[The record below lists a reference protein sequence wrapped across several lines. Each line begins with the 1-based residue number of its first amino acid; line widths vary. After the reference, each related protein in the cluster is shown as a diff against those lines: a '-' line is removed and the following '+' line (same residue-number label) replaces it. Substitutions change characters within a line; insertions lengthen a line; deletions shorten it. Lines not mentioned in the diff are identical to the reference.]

1 MRLRLGIALIAAAAL
16 LAPAAGRASE
26 LDVYSNTQLN
36 AYQQWRAGQTYST
49 VPLYEFLSLSG
60 RGIEI
65 PGGELQLT
73 VDAWGGVDLA
83 PPPWWNGFDNTG
95 RWSGDLNLA
104 FLQGTWLGGDL
115 KVQLGRMSVGYGNS
129 RMLQLDGG
137 SFSARIVD
145 MFTLEGYVGAPTTQR
160 FTAYGNIFSSSP
172 TVGNLAAGG
181 RLGFAFSRFLNVGV
195 SAGFAWDA
203 GAATREDVAL
213 DLKVSPLSWMYL
225 MGYLD
230 YSLFARDYFTGFG
243 GQVAEATANLVF
255 PVAAH
260 LQFTV
265 DYSYTVPSLL
275 LPYNSILWVFSDG
288 TNQYL
293 GANAR
298 VGLEQFGVK
307 VPLDIDLGYRR
318 IFEDEIGSGTT
329 GGNRYFLGARWR
341 PAATTTVGLEGA
353 RLDLPG
359 GVTWTG
365 QSSGYWNARAF
376 ASAKMHGVTG
386 TLDFQ
391 GYWFTQVVN
400 GQSSSII
407 GNATLGYEFGNGLS
421 VVGAVSGGETPYYK
435 SYFSGLVKLVYNQTY
450 RSREVY

>member
-1 MRLRLGIALIAAAAL
+1 MRLRLGIAVLAAMAL
-16 LAPAAGRASE
+16 LAPSAGRAGE
-26 LDVYSNTQLN
+26 LDIYSNTQLN
-36 AYQQWRAGQTYST
+36 ASQQWRSGETFAT

-65 PGGELQLT
+65 PGGDLQL
-73 VDAWGGVDLA
+73 VLDVWGGVDLA
-83 PPPWWNGFDNTG
+83 SPPWWNGFDNTG

-104 FLQGTWLGGDL
+104 FVQGSWLGGDL
-115 KVQLGRMSVGYGNS
+115 KVRLGRMSVGYGNS

-137 SFSARIVD
+137 SFAARIANL
-145 MFTLEGYVGAPTTQR
+145 FTLEGYAGAPTTQR
-160 FTAYGNIFSSSP
+160 FTAYGNIFSSNP
-172 TVGNLAAGG
+172 TVGNLAVGG
-181 RLGFAFSRFLNVGV
+181 RLGFAYAQWVNVGV
-195 SAGFAWDA
+195 SAGFAWDS
-203 GAATREDVAL
+203 GASTREDVAV
-213 DLKVSPLSWMYL
+213 DLKVSPVSWMYL
-225 MGYLD
+225 LGYLD
-230 YSLFARDYFTGFG
+230 YSLFARDYFTNFG
-243 GQVAEATANLVF
+243 SQVAEGTASLVF

-260 LQFTV
+260 LQFTAE
-265 DYSYTVPSLL
+265 YSYTVPSLM

-293 GANAR
+293 GATAR
-298 VGLEQFGVK
+298 IGLEQFGLK
-307 VPLDIDLGYRR
+307 AALDFDVGYRR

-341 PAATTTVGLEGA
+341 PSATTTVGLEGA
-353 RLDLPG
+353 RLDLPS

-376 ASAKMHGVTG
+376 ASAKMYGFTG

-400 GQSSSII
+400 GQSNSII
-407 GNATLGYEFGNGLS
+407 GNATLGYDIGHGLS

-435 SYFSGLVKLVYNQTY
+435 SYFSGLVKIVYNQTY
-450 RSREVY
+450 RSREVF